1 MVVGSSPVAATE
13 ASDMTPV
20 LSKDF
25 LDIQE
30 NIRCGFTL
38 KYVRDMITI
47 YSQMHRT
54 NKYSQHSSIIWS
66 VGPNS

>member
-38 KYVRDMITI
+38 KYVRDMRTT
-47 YSQMHRT
+47 YREMHRT
-54 NKYSQHSSIIWS
+54 DKYSQHSSIIWS